1 MGARVS
7 GSASLI
13 GRRWPRLPSGGWGA
27 LLEGGLGLKVK
38 ERGDQKADSMRTS
51 VYSGASWFYGTSQDL
66 PDLFQTVE
74 PMTTSTQVGG

>member
-1 MGARVS
+1 M
-7 GSASLI
+7 
-13 GRRWPRLPSGGWGA
+13 
-27 LLEGGLGLKVK
+27 KVE
-38 ERGDQKADSMRTS
+38 ERGDQKADSMRIS